1 VTTAPATSPLILA
14 DMWWDSGWGIVW
26 GLAMA
31 AFWIAVIVVIVVM
44 LRAVARRPNRV
55 GGRSALELLEER
67 YARGEVTR
75 DEFLDRRAVLTDKGT
90 EGQR

>member
-1 VTTAPATSPLILA
+1 MTTAPVTSPLILA
-14 DMWWDSGWGIVW
+14 ESWWDGGWGIVW

-44 LRAVARRPNRV
+44 LRAVARRPDAVSR
-55 GGRSALELLEER
+55 GSALELLEER

-75 DEFLDRRAVLTDKGT
+75 DEFLDRRAVLTDNGT
-90 EGQR
+90 QGQR

>member
-1 VTTAPATSPLILA
+1 MTTAPVTSPLILA
-14 DMWWDSGWGIVW
+14 EMWWDGGWGIVW

-44 LRAVARRPNRV
+44 LRAVARRPDGVSR
-55 GGRSALELLEER
+55 GSALELLEER

-90 EGQR
+90 QGQG

>member
-1 VTTAPATSPLILA
+1 MTTAPVTSPLILA
-14 DMWWDSGWGIVW
+14 EMWWDGGWGIVW

-31 AFWIAVIVVIVVM
+31 AFWIVVIAVIVLM
-44 LRAVARRPNRV
+44 LRAVARRPNGV
-55 GGRSALELLEER
+55 GGRSALKLLEER

-75 DEFLDRRAVLTDKGT
+75 EEFLDRRAVLADKGR

>member
-1 VTTAPATSPLILA
+1 MTAAPATSPVILA
-14 DMWWDSGWGIVW
+14 DMWWDGGWGIVW

-31 AFWIAVIVVIVVM
+31 AFWIAVIAVIVVM
-44 LRAVARRPNRV
+44 LRAVARRPDGV

-67 YARGEVTR
+67 YARGEVTG

-90 EGQR
+90 QGQT